1 VPEALVLTDSIVTCG
16 GEVAFVVADAGRGG
30 GSRRSCSGTWRD
42 LQQPDQWTVHRSGA
56 CNQPRAQTIQG
67 CRAYASIADVAEPV
81 ELAVVAVPAV
91 AVNDVARECGACG
104 VRALLV
110 ISAGFAEADTDCV
123 RRQQQLLATR
133 S

>member
-1 VPEALVLTDSIVTCG
+1 
-16 GEVAFVVADAGRGG
+16 
-30 GSRRSCSGTWRD
+30 
-42 LQQPDQWTVHRSGA
+42 VHAIS
-56 CNQPRAQTIQG
+56 PRAQTIQG

-110 ISAGFAEADTDCV
+110 ISAGFAEADTDCA